1 MSSTTRHVAR
11 VDIADAAAW
20 QSALSRGFAERLGCR
35 RVKIEYV
42 DRTRIE
48 HWLVDSKSRP
58 DHLYRVL
65 VSSDG
70 SIPTTALC
78 DCPATR
84 ICKHQALAVYR
95 AGLFTFTISPDP
107 VPATEP
113 LDHYPP
119 RAGWA
124 CDVGP
129 VLFPRG
135 TRVEITTGLEAGRIG
150 VVSLDKLA
158 TMRRVEDPIRRQVI
172 GMYSVNDLR
181 PASPVVEERPAP
193 VTSFLLAPGRRAVV
207 AR

>member
-1 MSSTTRHVAR
+1 MSGTRHVAR

-20 QSALSRGFAERLGCR
+20 QSALSRGFAEQLGCR
-35 RVKIEYV
+35 RSRIEYV

-48 HWLVDSKSRP
+48 HWLVDSHTRP
-58 DHLYRVL
+58 EHLYRVL

-70 SIPTTALC
+70 REPVTASC
-78 DCPATR
+78 DCPSSR
-84 ICKHQALAVYR
+84 ICKHQALSVYR

-107 VPATEP
+107 VPVAEHT
-113 LDHYPP
+113 DHYPP

-135 TRVEITTGLEAGRIG
+135 TRVEITTGLDAGRVG
-150 VVSLDKLA
+150 VVSLDRLA

-181 PASPVVEERPAP
+181 PAPVVIDERPAL
-193 VTSFLLAPGRRAVV
+193 VASFLLAPGRRAV
-207 AR
+207 AP

>member
-1 MSSTTRHVAR
+1 MSNATRHVAR

-20 QSALSRGFAERLGCR
+20 QTALSRGFAERLGCR
-35 RVKIEYV
+35 RTRIEYV

-48 HWLVDSKSRP
+48 HWLVDSASRP

-70 SIPTTALC
+70 TTPTTASC

-84 ICKHQALAVYR
+84 ICKHQSLAVYR

-107 VPATEP
+107 VPVVEHT
-113 LDHYPP
+113 DHYPP

-129 VLFPRG
+129 VLFPKG
-135 TRVEITTGLEAGRIG
+135 TRVEIAVGLDKGRIG
-150 VVSLDKLA
+150 VVSLDRLA
-158 TMRRVEDPIRRQVI
+158 TMRRVEDPLRREVI
-172 GMYSVNDLR
+172 GMYAVDHLR
-181 PASPVVEERPAP
+181 LAPEMVDERPAP
-193 VTSFLLAPGRRAVV
+193 VASFLLAGERRAV